1 MDMTTVMGWFHV
13 NSRVELLWVLFG
25 LAAQMMFTGRFLLQW
40 LASEKQKKSVVPVAF
55 WYFSLAGGLML
66 LAYAIHRRDPV
77 IILGQAV
84 GVVIYLRNLMLI
96 YKDRRTHA
104 D

>member
-1 MDMTTVMGWFHV
+1 MDVQTLMGWFHV
-13 NSRVELLWVLFG
+13 NTRAELLWVLFG
-25 LAAQMMFTGRFLLQW
+25 FLAQLMFTGRFLLQW
-40 LASEKQKKSVVPVAF
+40 LASERQRKSVVPVAF
-55 WYFSLAGGLML
+55 WYFSLAGGMML